1 MKKLLILLMLAA
13 ALTCK
18 GSDLHQNQ
26 DPYVLGADVRQSA
39 IDKAKT
45 LIKGF
50 EELRLKA
57 YVCPGHQLTIGY
69 GHTGPDVVQG
79 MVISPDRADQLLESD
94 MERFVDTVDA
104 AVHVPLND
112 NQAAALTSLMFNIG
126 VGAFMKSTLLKKI
139 NASDYAGASKEIL
152 RWDKVD
158 GQPLAGL
165 TNRRHSEQAVFEGL
179 A

>member
-26 DPYVLGADVRQSA
+26 DPYVLEADVRQSA

-69 GHTGPDVVQG
+69 GHTGNVTEG
-79 MVISPDRADQLLESD
+79 EVITVEQADAILEND
-94 MERFVDTVDA
+94 MARFVDTVDA

-152 RWDKVD
+152 RWNKVD